1 MCAYKTA
8 QCRLT
13 HRGRV
18 FHFVSYEGRRANP
31 GRQIE
36 AEPAMWFLMAAGRR
50 FSVVP
55 EHAGEP
61 VEGRDGRL
69 AAWLDA
75 NVFAGAGGRS
85 GTLASRSGRA

>member
-31 GRQIE
+31 GRLIE
-36 AEPAMWFLMAAGRR
+36 AEPAMWFLMSAGRR

-55 EHAGEP
+55 EHADEP
-61 VEGRDGRL
+61 AEGRDGRL

-75 NVFAGAGGRS
+75 NVFTGAGGPKGLQS
-85 GTLASRSGRA
+85 FRSGRD